1 MSMAENKKTRM
12 ANFEL
17 LRCIAMMKVVGIHFV
32 GKGGFLPDFTATSI
46 SVQGYVATALECS
59 FIVCINLYML
69 ISGYFLVESQFSL
82 KKVWNTWLQVMFY
95 SVGIG
100 VIAYL
105 IGYVPKE
112 GWNIYMLG
120 RLVFPISKN
129 HYWFM
134 TAYLYM
140 YLFFPLLAAGVKRL
154 TKKQFQTVLCAI
166 LFAFCVVKSVV
177 PLNFET
183 DGQGYNMIWY
193 LCVFLLAAYIRLYG
207 IPFFKNKTR
216 GFLVYYGGLLGI
228 FLTTMVIRFVYLKT
242 GILTVASNVAFHH
255 NHIFVLLAGLG
266 LFYAFLKIEIKP
278 GKIADFICR
287 ISPYTLGVYLI
298 HCHTCV
304 EDEWPGW
311 IFRVFGRPASVTGF
325 LGELIIAILG
335 MFVLGVAVD
344 FLRQKL
350 FVLIGRGANIII
362 RGRKN
367 EAAK

>member
-1 MSMAENKKTRM
+1 MVKIKKTRM

-17 LRCIAMMKVVGIHFV
+17 LRCIAMMMVVGIHFI

-46 SVQGYVATALECS
+46 SAQGYVATVLES
-59 FIVCINLYML
+59 FLIVCVNLYMM
-69 ISGYFLVESQFSL
+69 ISGYFLVESKFSL
-82 KKVWNTWLQVMFY
+82 KKALNIWMQVFFY

-100 VIAYL
+100 IIAYL
-105 IGYVPKE
+105 AGYVPKE

-120 RLVFPISKN
+120 RLIFPISKN

-140 YLFFPLLAAGVKRL
+140 YLFSPILAAGVKML
-154 TKKQFQTVLCAI
+154 TKKQFQTVLGAI
-166 LFAFCVVKSVV
+166 LVAFCIVKSVV
-177 PLNFET
+177 PLNLET
-183 DGQGYNMIWY
+183 DGQGYNMVWY
-193 LCVFLLAAYIRLYG
+193 LCVFLVAAYVRLYG

-216 GFLVYYGGLLGI
+216 GFCVYLGGVLGI
-228 FLTTMVIRFVYLKT
+228 LMITMVIRVICLRT
-242 GILTVASNVAFHH
+242 GIRTVASNVAFHY
-255 NHIFVLLAGLG
+255 NHFFVLLAAVG
-266 LFYAFLKIEIKP
+266 LFYAFLKIDIRP

-287 ISPYTLGVYLI
+287 VSPYTLGVYLI

-304 EDEWPGW
+304 EDEWTGW
-311 IFRVFGRPASVTGF
+311 IFQIFGRPDSVTGF
-325 LGELIIAILG
+325 LGVIIIAIFTV
-335 MFVLGVAVD
+335 FVLGIVVD

-350 FVLIGRGANIII
+350 FVLIGRGANVIF